1 MAKMKRG
8 RYSANPQVPL
18 AVKSNVTAK
27 AASFINDILK
37 PRHVKTP
44 SGDERFNYVVDIYS
58 KWFGSYFYFCAKYA
72 CPGKNAISPY
82 FESKFTRLEYVGSNK
97 FNLSYFSS
105 TTRVSKI
112 AFLPSLP
119 MISIRALNTE
129 GIPVTFSLTLS
140 RLLTKRFKNSASCQ
154 MLPEGNIVIKNWVLS
169 LFVYRSRIV

>member
-18 AVKSNVTAK
+18 ADKLNVTTK

-58 KWFGSYFYFCAKYA
+58 KWFGSCFYFCAKYA

-82 FESKFTRLEYVGSNK
+82 FESKFTRLGYVGSNK
-97 FNLSYFSS
+97 FNLSYMRYTGKWLELYVDLSLDESFAII
-105 TTRVSKI
+105 KDDPH
-112 AFLPSLP
+112 FLP
-119 MISIRALNTE
+119 
-129 GIPVTFSLTLS
+129 
-140 RLLTKRFKNSASCQ
+140 
-154 MLPEGNIVIKNWVLS
+154 
-169 LFVYRSRIV
+169 